1 MLDKKNSDNL
11 AVIETNIQK
20 LWIIML
26 LQGQSYF
33 LLGLSLE
40 FKNVKCI
47 IQRIFVHMSKG
58 NRNID

>member
-47 IQRIFVHMSKG
+47 TQRRPYEESK
-58 NRNID
+58 